1 MGATRPGK
9 SIHTNHHNQLISRL
23 SLLFSNHESGIRTL
37 ILAYQPPFMNQFES
51 HHSGAPSTEDSGQG
65 ISSRISPVLMR
76 LAYPLFRYLVLPVYF
91 KQIQVTGLEHLPHQG
106 AVILAPTHRSRWDAL
121 LVTYA
126 AGRRVTGRDL
136 RYMVSINEMKGLQ
149 GWFIE
154 RMGGFPVNTQKSDV
168 GSLRHGIELLEQAQ
182 MLVVFPEG
190 RIVEAE
196 TEVKSIRSG
205 LAYLGLQAATAESV
219 KAVQIVP
226 ISIRY
231 SPPVPRWR
239 SQAAIAI
246 GRPLS
251 TADYCQTPLK
261 DCARQLRDDL
271 QTALQDLHSQA

>member
-1 MGATRPGK
+1 MG
-9 SIHTNHHNQLISRL
+9 
-23 SLLFSNHESGIRTL
+23 
-37 ILAYQPPFMNQFES
+37 
-51 HHSGAPSTEDSGQG
+51 
-65 ISSRISPVLMR
+65 
-76 LAYPLFRYLVLPVYF
+76 LAYPLFRYLVLPIYF
-91 KQIQVTGLEHLPHQG
+91 KQIQVTGREHLPDQGPDQG

-126 AGRRVTGRDL
+126 AGRYVTGRDL

-168 GSLRHGIELLEQAQ
+168 GSLRHGIDLLEKEC

-190 RIVEAE
+190 RIIEAE
-196 TEVKSIRSG
+196 ADVKSIRSG
-205 LAYLGLQAATAESV
+205 LAYLGLQAATAESA

-246 GRPLS
+246 GQPLS
-251 TADYCQTPLK
+251 TADYCQNPQKPLK
-261 DCARQLRDDL
+261 DCAQQLRDNL
-271 QTALQDLHSQA
+271 QKALQDLHSQFRL